1 MWRALFV
8 AFCAVLFSQLDA
20 DLTTTIAA
28 MVRPDAAAFN
38 DRVVWITGASSGNI
52 SLNIRSLVDH
62 YLTYF
67 FQGLVEAL
75 LRSSRARGPR

>member
-52 SLNIRSLVDH
+52 ALNIVLWS
-62 YLTYF
+62 TTIENIF
-67 FQGLVEAL
+67 
-75 LRSSRARGPR
+75 SRDWSRPC